1 MIQSAQTVL
10 QDLQKGL
17 YAPIYFVQGE
27 EVYHIDAITEYI
39 ETKLLTPAEK
49 TFNLTIAYGKECSMA
64 TLLTQARRFPMATAL
79 QVVIVKEAQE
89 MADLKNTTGQQ
100 LLLHYL
106 QHPQPTTILV
116 FAHKYKTID
125 GRSSFGKALSKQ
137 NVLITAK
144 KLYDQQLSGFIKS
157 FVKNLELSITEKAA
171 CLLEAYIGNDL
182 TRITNELHKLR
193 INLTP
198 GSTITDNMVEAY
210 IGLHKPFNI
219 FELQKA
225 IIQKD
230 YPKSYQIIRVCA
242 SNAKEH
248 AALPILAILYN
259 LFSKLLVLHQ
269 TKETVPSKMAGQI
282 DIHPY
287 FIQGYLDAVQN
298 YTLHQTMKNITY
310 LHQAD
315 LQLKG
320 IDSNTSDDQIMKE
333 LIFKLMHG

>member
-10 QDLQKGL
+10 QDLQKGI
-17 YAPIYFVQGE
+17 YAPIYFLQGE
-27 EVYHIDAITEYI
+27 EVYYIDAITQYI
-39 ETKLLTPAEK
+39 EEKLLTPAEK
-49 TFNLTIAYGKECSMA
+49 TFNLTITYGKECNMA
-64 TLLTQARRFPMATAL
+64 TLLTQARCFPMAAAL

-89 MADLKNTTGQQ
+89 MADLKNTTGQS

-106 QHPQPTTILV
+106 QHPQPTTLLV

-125 GRSSFGKALSKQ
+125 GRSNFGKTLSKQ
-137 NVLITAK
+137 NALVTAK
-144 KLYDQQLSGFIKS
+144 KLYDQQLPTFIKS
-157 FVKNLELSITEKAA
+157 FVKDLELSITEPAV
-171 CLLEAYIGNDL
+171 CLVEGYIGNDL

-198 GSTITDNMVEAY
+198 GSTITDQMVETY
-210 IGLHKPFNI
+210 IGLHKPFNV

-225 IIQKD
+225 IMQKD

-242 SNAKEH
+242 SSTKEH
-248 AALPILAILYN
+248 AALPILTILYN

-269 TKETVPSKMAGQI
+269 TKETVPTKMAGQI

-298 YTLHQTMKNITY
+298 YTLSQTMQNITH

-320 IDSNTSDDQIMKE
+320 VNAHISDDQIMKE
-333 LIFKLMHG
+333 LIFKLMHH